1 MEPFRI
7 DVAQAE
13 LDDLDDRLD
22 RTRWPDELPGSGW
35 EYGVPLGYLRELAD
49 HWRHRYDWRVHE
61 RALNDL
67 GGGGAHFLTEVDGAR
82 VHFVHARSP
91 EPDARP
97 LLILHG
103 WPGSIVELAKLIGP
117 LSDPRAHGGNP
128 AAAFHVVAPSLPG
141 YGFSGPTI
149 ERGWGRRRVSAAM
162 AALMA
167 QLRYGSYLVHGGD
180 WGAAIARELGVID
193 AGRVDA
199 VHLTMFLSAAAR
211 RRDHDPGSDQDPES
225 DSETERRSLA
235 AAARYRAELSGY
247 AIEQATRPQTLSYA
261 LTDSPVGQLAWIAE
275 KFKDWTDSTD
285 APEDAVDRDQLLTNV
300 TLYWLTRTAGSSAR
314 LYWETAHSGAG
325 WGAEEPES
333 ETPTGVAV
341 FPRDLSLPVR
351 RIAEQRN
358 RIVRWTEMDRGGH
371 FPAMEQPELLIGE
384 LRAFF
389 TGR

>member
-1 MEPFRI
+1 MQPFRI

-13 LDDLDDRLD
+13 LDDLDERLD
-22 RTRWPDELPGSGW
+22 RTRWPDELPGGGW

-67 GGGGAHFLTEVDGAR
+67 GGGEAHFLTEIDGAR

-91 EPDARP
+91 EPGARP

-103 WPGSIVELAKLIGP
+103 WPGSIVELTKLIGP
-117 LSDPRAHGGNP
+117 LSDPRSHGGDP
-128 AAAFHVVAPSLPG
+128 ATAFHVVAPSLPG
-141 YGFSGPTI
+141 YGFSGPTTQ
-149 ERGWGRRRVSAAM
+149 RGWSRRRVSEAM

-193 AGRVDA
+193 AGHVDA
-199 VHLTMFLSAAAR
+199 VQLTMLLSAAAR
-211 RRDHDPGSDQDPES
+211 RRDHDP
-225 DSETERRSLA
+225 DSEVQRRSLA
-235 AAARYRAELSGY
+235 AAERYRSELSGY

-314 LYWETAHSGAG
+314 LYWETAHADGG
-325 WGAEEPES
+325 WGAPEPES

-341 FPRDLSLPVR
+341 FPHDLSLPVR
-351 RIAEQRN
+351 PIAERRN
-358 RIVRWTEMDRGGH
+358 RIVRWTEPDRGGH

-389 TGR
+389 AGR

>member
-1 MEPFRI
+1 MQPFRI

-13 LDDLDDRLD
+13 LDDLNDRLD

-61 RALNDL
+61 RALNEL
-67 GGGGAHFLTEVDGAR
+67 GGGGAHFISRIDGTD
-82 VHFVHARSP
+82 VHFVHVRSP
-91 EPDARP
+91 EPGARP

-103 WPGSIVELAKLIGP
+103 WPGSIVELAALIEP
-117 LSDPRAHGGNP
+117 LSDPRTHGGDP
-128 AAAFHVVAPSLPG
+128 AGAFHIVAPSLPG
-141 YGFSGPTI
+141 YGFSGPTT
-149 ERGWGRRRVSAAM
+149 ERGWSRRRVSEAM

-167 QLRYGSYLVHGGD
+167 QLGYGSYVVHGGD

-193 AGRVDA
+193 SAHVDA
-199 VHLTMFLSAAAR
+199 VHLTMLLSAAAR
-211 RRDHDPGSDQDPES
+211 RREHDP

-235 AAARYRAELSGY
+235 VAARYRAELSGY
-247 AIEQATRPQTLSYA
+247 AIEQSTRPQTLSYA

-275 KFKDWTDSTD
+275 KFKDWTDSVD

-314 LYWETAHSGAG
+314 LYWETAHAPGG
-325 WGAEEPES
+325 WGAPEPES
-333 ETPTGVAV
+333 RTPTGVAV
-341 FPRDLSLPVR
+341 FPHDLSLPVR
-351 RIAEQRN
+351 AIAERRN
-358 RIVRWTEMDRGGH
+358 RIVRWTELDRGGH

-389 TGR
+389 ASQ